1 MRSFKLDGLGCL
13 IVFIILIAI
22 ISFLFKAVF
31 LLIVKYPFVVL
42 LILAFIYFG
51 GNRISNDRNR
61 ENNKSDVEYVI
72 LDEEDEEE

>member
-13 IVFIILIAI
+13 IAFIIVAAI
-22 ISFLFKAVF
+22 VSFLFKAVF
-31 LLIVKYPFVVL
+31 LLIVKYPFVVI

-51 GNRISNDRNR
+51 GNKLSSNREN

-72 LDEEDEEE
+72 LDEEDEE